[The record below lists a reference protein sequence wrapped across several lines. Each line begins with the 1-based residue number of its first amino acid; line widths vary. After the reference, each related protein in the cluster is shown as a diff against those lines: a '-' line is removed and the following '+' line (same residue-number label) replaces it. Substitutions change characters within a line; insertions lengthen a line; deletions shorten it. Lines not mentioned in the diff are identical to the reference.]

1 MNNEIVIY
9 QSEMLSNHIE
19 VRVEGETVWLNRLQ
33 LADLFDRDV
42 KTIGKHIS
50 NALKEELE
58 GIAVVAKFA
67 TTASDGKTYQVAYYN
82 LDMIVSLGYRVKSN
96 RGVQFRIWAN
106 KILKEYLLKG
116 YAINSRIEQLEKKV
130 NSLEIKNG

>member
-67 TTASDGKTYQVAYYN
+67 TTASDGKTYQVVKGDACDGCCI
-82 LDMIVSLGYRVKSN
+82 LHDHCFSIKESLGPCVDVSRTDKTSIIFKEIN
-96 RGVQFRIWAN
+96 N
-106 KILKEYLLKG
+106 KI
-116 YAINSRIEQLEKKV
+116 N
-130 NSLEIKNG
+130 IK